1 MNICQILLHTQ
12 CVAIIEGL
20 WKVCLAKI
28 LSFLLFHS
36 VVRNDPNAL
45 RPVIT
50 IHSHLGCLRCRRRR
64 NDPPQPKAYSSRGH
78 THGSPNILL
87 LVPSFPGFV

>member
-50 IHSHLGCLRCRRRR
+50 IHSHLG
-64 NDPPQPKAYSSRGH
+64 
-78 THGSPNILL
+78 
-87 LVPSFPGFV
+87 